1 VSLLLATLLALQA
14 APSPSPFPES
24 TVEGIVEKARTR
36 LAVPGLSAVV
46 AVDGEIRFER
56 AYGLAD
62 VENAVP
68 ATPATVYR
76 LGSVS
81 KPITATAVM
90 QLAEEG
96 KLDLDAPVQKYVP
109 TFPEKPWPI
118 TSRELLGHL
127 GGIRHYEPGELEQTR
142 HFPTLLDALTLFE
155 KDPLVAEPGTRY
167 SYSTYG
173 YTLLGCVLEAA
184 SGKTFMEYV
193 KERIFEPSGMT
204 SARDD
209 DVFDIIPHRA
219 SGYERNVAGGLR
231 NSPLA
236 DTSYKIPGGG
246 LCADAPDVARFA
258 LALDAGKLVSKVT
271 LKAMFA
277 SQKTRAGVKTGY
289 GLGWAF
295 DSFRGRRE
303 VFHGGGQS
311 RVSTLVYL
319 HPETSLV
326 VVLLANLEG
335 VRPGLLEA
343 ARAIA
348 AAIGR

>member
-1 VSLLLATLLALQA
+1 MSLLVAALLALSPA
-14 APSPSPFPES
+14 VPSPFPEA
-24 TVEGIVEKARTR
+24 TLETIVEKARAK

-46 AVDGEIRFER
+46 AVDGEIRFSR
-56 AYGLAD
+56 GFGLAD

-81 KPITATAVM
+81 KPISATAVM

-96 KLDLDAPVQKYVP
+96 KLDLDAPIQKYVP

-127 GGIRHYEPGELEQTR
+127 GGIRHYEPGELENTR
-142 HFPTLLDALTLFE
+142 HFPSLLDALALFE

-167 SYSTYG
+167 AYSTYG

-184 SGKTFMEYV
+184 SGKTFMEDL
-193 KERIFEPSGMT
+193 KARIFEPASMA

-209 DVFDIIPHRA
+209 DVFDIVPHRA
-219 SGYERNVAGGLR
+219 SGYERTVGGGLR

-258 LALDAGKLVSKVT
+258 LALLDGKLVSKET

-277 SQKTRAGVKTGY
+277 SQKTRAGLKTGY

-295 DSFRGRRE
+295 DSFRGKRE

-343 ARAIA
+343 ARAISA
-348 AAIGR
+348 ALGR